1 MIIYWAK
8 PCQHSVFGG
17 REMTAPNTD
26 PNRRGFLL
34 AGAAI
39 GTAAALGLPSHVAQA
54 ADLVLPLPEYERF
67 DAVELAKQMRDGH
80 LTALDALE
88 AALAR
93 VEARNHLNTVTVRH
107 FELARSEA
115 KQLSDLNSVDR
126 IKRFETAPL
135 LGVPFA
141 LKDLGVAMKGT
152 VTTQGS
158 VFFKD
163 AVADHDSTLV
173 QRYRAAGLN
182 IFAKLASPEF
192 GQTATTESRLHGRTL
207 NPWNVKLSSGGS
219 SGGSA
224 AAVAAGI
231 LPVAHASDGGGSIRI
246 PASFCGLFGLK
257 PSRGLVPMGPRML
270 ESWLGLS
277 AQHVISRS
285 VRDSALLL
293 QITQGSEAG
302 SRTGPVPRNVMDAIA
317 RPPRRLRIALM
328 EQNPFGAPV
337 HPDCLAAARGAA
349 KLCESLG
356 HQVDV
361 ASPKLDVGALFGS
374 MGIVTATG
382 VLHTV
387 SAREKVLGR
396 PVREDELEPLNWRSL
411 QLARK
416 YTADQTYTAR
426 VAFDQGAR
434 GVDTFLQTY
443 DLILSPVTAG
453 PAPVLGAMSLD
464 QPYEDYA
471 RVAMTAS
478 PFTAIF
484 NMTGHP
490 AMAVPLHW
498 SEQGMP
504 FGAQFV
510 GPYGDEATLLALAA
524 QLEQAAPW
532 KDRRPTL

>member
-1 MIIYWAK
+1 MQA
-8 PCQHSVFGG
+8 S
-17 REMTAPNTD
+17 ND
-26 PNRRGFLL
+26 RRDFLK
-34 AGAAI
+34 AGVALS
-39 GTAAALGLPSHVAQA
+39 GAAALGLPARSAQA
-54 ADLVLPLPEYERF
+54 ASPVLPLPEYERF
-67 DAVELAKQMRDGH
+67 DAVGLAQQMRDGH
-80 LTALDALE
+80 LTALDTLE

-93 VEARNHLNTVTVRH
+93 VEARSALNTVTVRH
-107 FELARSEA
+107 FELARDEA
-115 KQLSDLNSVDR
+115 KKLSGLSAADR
-126 IKRFETAPL
+126 ARRYEASPL
-135 LGVPFA
+135 TGVPFA
-141 LKDLGVAMKGT
+141 LKDLGVAMKDT

-192 GQTATTESRLHGRTL
+192 GQTATTESRLFGRTL
-207 NPWNVKLSSGGS
+207 NPWNLKLSSGGS

-270 ESWLGLS
+270 EGWLGLS
-277 AQHVISRS
+277 AHHVVTRS

-293 QITQGSEAG
+293 QLTQGPEPG
-302 SRTGPVPRNVMDAIA
+302 SRTGPVPGHVMEAIA

-328 EQNPFGAPV
+328 TQNPFGAPV

-356 HQVDV
+356 HQVEV
-361 ASPKLDVGALFGS
+361 AAPRLDVGALFGS
-374 MGIVTATG
+374 MAIVTATG

-387 SAREKVLGR
+387 GAREKELGR

-411 QLARK
+411 QLARQ

-426 VAFDQGAR
+426 TAFDQGAR
-434 GVDTFLQTY
+434 SIDIFLQTY

-453 PAPVLGAMSLD
+453 PAPLLGTMALD

-471 RVAMTAS
+471 RVAMQAS

-504 FGAQFV
+504 FGAQFA
-510 GPYGDEATLLALAA
+510 GRYGDEATLLALAA

-532 KDRRPTL
+532 KDRRPVL

>member
-1 MIIYWAK
+1 MK
-8 PCQHSVFGG
+8 MSNDR
-17 REMTAPNTD
+17 RE
-26 PNRRGFLL
+26 FLK
-34 AGAAI
+34 AGAAL
-39 GTAAALGLPSHVAQA
+39 GGAVALGLSGRSAQA
-54 ADLVLPLPEYERF
+54 ASPALPFPEYERF
-67 DAVELAKQMRDGH
+67 DAIGLAQQMREGH
-80 LTALDALE
+80 LTAIETLE

-93 VEARNHLNTVTVRH
+93 AEARSPLNAITVRH
-107 FELARSEA
+107 FELARDEA
-115 KQLSDLNSVDR
+115 KKLSGLSAADR
-126 IKRFETAPL
+126 AQRFEKAPL
-135 LGVPFA
+135 TGVPFA

-152 VTTQGS
+152 ITTNGS

-163 AVADHDSTLV
+163 AVADYDSTLV

-182 IFAKLASPEF
+182 IFAKTASPEF
-192 GQTATTESRLHGRTL
+192 GQTPTTESRLFGRTL
-207 NPWNVKLSSGGS
+207 NPWNQKLSSGGS

-224 AAVAAGI
+224 VAVASGI

-257 PSRGLVPMGPRML
+257 PSRGLVPMGPKTL

-277 AQHVISRS
+277 AHHVISRS

-293 QITQGSEAG
+293 QLTQGPEPG
-302 SRTGPVPRNVMDAIA
+302 SRTGPVLTQVMDALA
-317 RPPRRLRIALM
+317 RPSRPLRIALM

-337 HPDCLAAARGAA
+337 HPDCLAAARAAA

-356 HQVDV
+356 HRVEV
-361 ASPKLDVGALFGS
+361 AAPKLDIGAMFGS

-387 SAREKVLGR
+387 GAREKALGR

-411 QLARK
+411 QLARQ

-426 VAFDQGAR
+426 TAFDQGAR
-434 GVDTFLQTY
+434 SVDIFLQNY

-453 PAPVLGAMSLD
+453 PAPLLGTMALD

-471 RVAMTAS
+471 RLAMAAS
-478 PFTAIF
+478 PYTAIF

-498 SEQGMP
+498 SAQGMP
-504 FGAQFV
+504 FGAQFA
-510 GPYGDEATLLALAA
+510 GRYGDEATLLALAA

-532 KDRRPTL
+532 KDRRPVL

>member
-1 MIIYWAK
+1 MPA
-8 PCQHSVFGG
+8 S
-17 REMTAPNTD
+17 ND
-26 PNRRGFLL
+26 RRDFLK
-34 AGAAI
+34 AGAALS
-39 GTAAALGLPSHVAQA
+39 GAVALGLSARLAQA
-54 ADLVLPLPEYERF
+54 ASPALPLPEYERF
-67 DAVELAKQMRDGH
+67 DAIGLAQQMRSGH
-80 LTALDALE
+80 LTALDTLE

-93 VEARNHLNTVTVRH
+93 VEARSVLNTVTVRH
-107 FELARSEA
+107 FELARQEA
-115 KQLSDLNSVDR
+115 KKLSGLSAAGR
-126 IKRFETAPL
+126 ARLFEKSPL
-135 LGVPFA
+135 TGVPFA

-163 AVADHDSTLV
+163 AVADYDSTLV

-182 IFAKLASPEF
+182 IFAKMASPEF
-192 GQTATTESRLHGRTL
+192 GQTPTTESRLFGRTL
-207 NPWNVKLSSGGS
+207 NPWNLKLSSGGS

-277 AQHVISRS
+277 ANHVVSRS

-293 QITQGSEAG
+293 QLTQGPEPG
-302 SRTGPVPRNVMDAIA
+302 SRTGPVPGQVMQAIA

-356 HQVDV
+356 HQVEV
-361 ASPKLDVGALFGS
+361 AAPTLDVGALFGS

-387 SAREKVLGR
+387 SAREKELGR

-411 QLARK
+411 QLART

-426 VAFDQGAR
+426 TAFDQGAR
-434 GVDTFLQTY
+434 SVDIFLQTY
-443 DLILSPVTAG
+443 DMILSPVTAG
-453 PAPVLGAMSLD
+453 PAPLLGTMSLD

-471 RVAMTAS
+471 RVAMQAS
-478 PFTAIF
+478 PFTAMF
-484 NMTGHP
+484 NMSGHP

-504 FGAQFV
+504 FGAQFA
-510 GPYGDEATLLALAA
+510 GRYGDEATLLALAA

-532 KDRRPTL
+532 KDRRPAL

>member
-1 MIIYWAK
+1 M
-8 PCQHSVFGG
+8 Q
-17 REMTAPNTD
+17 APTD
-26 PNRRGFLL
+26 RRDFLKT
-34 AGAAI
+34 G
-39 GTAAALGLPSHVAQA
+39 AALGGAMALGLSGRSAQA
-54 ADLVLPLPEYERF
+54 ASPALPLPEYERF
-67 DAVELAKQMRDGH
+67 DAVGLAQQMREGH
-80 LTALDALE
+80 LTALDTLE

-93 VEARNHLNTVTVRH
+93 AEARSPLNAITVRH
-107 FELARSEA
+107 FELARDEA
-115 KQLSDLNSVDR
+115 KKLSGLSAADR
-126 IKRFETAPL
+126 AQRFEKAPL
-135 LGVPFA
+135 TGVPFA

-152 VTTQGS
+152 VTTNGS

-182 IFAKLASPEF
+182 IFAKTAAPEF
-192 GQTATTESRLHGRTL
+192 GQTPTTESRLFGRTL
-207 NPWNVKLSSGGS
+207 NPWNQKLSSGGS

-224 AAVAAGI
+224 VAVASGI
-231 LPVAHASDGGGSIRI
+231 LPVAHGSDGGGSIRI

-257 PSRGLVPMGPRML
+257 PSRGLVPMGPKTL

-277 AQHVISRS
+277 AHHVISRS

-293 QITQGSEAG
+293 QLSQGPEPG
-302 SRTGPVPRNVMDAIA
+302 SRSGPVPRNVLDAIN

-356 HQVDV
+356 HQVEV
-361 ASPKLDVGALFGS
+361 AAPKLDVGAMFGS

-387 SAREKVLGR
+387 GAREKELGR

-426 VAFDQGAR
+426 TAFDQGAR
-434 GVDTFLQTY
+434 SVDIFLQTY

-453 PAPVLGAMSLD
+453 PAPVLGTMALD
-464 QPYEDYA
+464 QPYEEYA
-471 RVAMTAS
+471 RLAMTAS
-478 PFTAIF
+478 PYTAIF

-510 GPYGDEATLLALAA
+510 GPFGDEATLLALAV

-532 KDRRPTL
+532 KDRRPVL